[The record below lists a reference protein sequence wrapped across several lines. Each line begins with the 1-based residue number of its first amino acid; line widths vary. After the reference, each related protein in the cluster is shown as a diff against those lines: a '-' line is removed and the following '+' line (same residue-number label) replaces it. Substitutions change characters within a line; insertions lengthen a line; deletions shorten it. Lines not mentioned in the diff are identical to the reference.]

1 MAIQSSFRR
10 RALLVVIVLLVFYP
24 IGMYVYT
31 ESVRR
36 ANARGVV
43 QKNIDAGVRYAF
55 EVKDTVEQLLARLSR
70 ESADENPLHGLLD
83 DTGRRRLEGRL
94 QMLLCTGGM
103 TNTLIRFTEVYEG
116 GRLLLHWGQDA
127 RSGVVEEVVC
137 HDPLNFEDVRRDV
150 FEATAEGPETG
161 VCKLIMPLN
170 LGEGRRGR
178 LAVGLASPSLSTQV
192 EELSK
197 RMSSRAL
204 RLSLFGT
211 SLLALLA
218 AYIVYLNDRTRDLE
232 LKLEKERRLAY
243 VGTIAAGMAH
253 EIRNPLS
260 SVKMNIQMI
269 EDRLSEFGE
278 KESDYLV
285 NKVSRIHSETVR
297 LEESVNNFLMFARP
311 KPLERVWA
319 NLNEAIDHIVDFLE
333 PACASNGVRIVRDY
347 SGDLPQVY
355 IDPDQ
360 FGQAIE
366 NIVRNAHQAIGKD
379 GSIEIYTGRHERHV
393 EIRISDDGPGVP
405 ADVREKMFE
414 IFFTTK
420 EGGTGLGLTI
430 VKQIVEAHGGTVTF
444 DTIPGRG
451 TTFTIR
457 LPIDEEL

>member
-1 MAIQSSFRR
+1 MAIKPSLRR

-31 ESVRR
+31 ESVRH
-36 ANARGVV
+36 ANARGIVR
-43 QKNIDAGVRYAF
+43 KNIGAGVRYAF
-55 EVKDTVEQLLARLSR
+55 EVKDTVEQLLARHPG
-70 ESADENPLHGLLD
+70 ESADQNPLDDLLD
-83 DTGRRRLEGRL
+83 YTGRKRLEARL
-94 QMLLCTGGM
+94 QALLCTGGT
-103 TNTLIRFTEVYEG
+103 TNTLIRFTQVYEG
-116 GRLLLHWGQDA
+116 DRLLLHWGQDA
-127 RSGVVEEVVC
+127 SSGVVENVTC
-137 HDPLNFEDVRRDV
+137 NHPLNFEDVRQRV
-150 FEATAEGPETG
+150 FQATSQSSESG
-161 VCKLIMPLN
+161 VCRLSMPLN
-170 LGEGRRGR
+170 LGENRAGR
-178 LAVGLASPSLSTQV
+178 LVVGLASPSLSTQV

-218 AYIVYLNDRTRDLE
+218 AYIVYLNDRTRELE
-232 LKLEKERRLAY
+232 LKLEKEKRLAY

-285 NKVSRIHSETVR
+285 TKVGRIHSETAR
-297 LEESVNNFLMFARP
+297 LEESVNNFLTFARP
-311 KPLERVWA
+311 KPLERVWT
-319 NLNEAIDHIVDFLE
+319 NLNEAIDHIIDFLE
-333 PACASNGVRIVRDY
+333 PACASDGVRIVRDY
-347 SGDLPQVY
+347 SRDLPQVY

-366 NIVRNAHQAIGKD
+366 NLVRNAHQAISKG
-379 GSIEIYTGRHERHV
+379 GTIEIYTGRHERHV
-393 EIRISDDGPGVP
+393 EIRISDDGPGIP

-420 EGGTGLGLTI
+420 ESGTGLGLTI